1 MKASRSLT
9 WVAVLCFYLASVL
22 CLGKPANAQSTTD
35 GAVGGTITDSSGAA
49 ISGAAVSVTN
59 KATGIE
65 QTATTDETGYF
76 RVAKLQPSDYTVKIT
91 ANGFAP
97 FTAENVV
104 VQVGSLTD
112 LSAKLNISSAGATV
126 LVSAEAPQINTSTPD
141 FAPIVEQAQISN
153 LPINGGRWSDFALL
167 TPGVVN
173 DSNGFGLVSVR
184 GISTLLNNNTV
195 DGADNNQAFFSE
207 ERGRT
212 RAGYSSA
219 KAAVQEFQVNTS
231 NYTSEYGRAA
241 GAVVNT
247 VTKSGGNE
255 IHGEGYFYDR
265 NNAWGATNHTV
276 TVSSQNPDGT
286 FSANPVK
293 PKDVRKIYG
302 FGVGGPIIKD
312 KLFWYFAFDRFDRN
326 FPGTAIPSSPAG
338 FFATPVADITNYGG
352 TCATLNRNAFI
363 TGPTAVPNGANVF
376 TATQGAC
383 TLLSNLTN
391 IGIITYGQAATAYTG
406 GLANLNTG
414 ELGQT
419 PRKGQQ
425 TIFFPKLD
433 WTINSKNHASFEVN
447 RMRWV
452 SPAGI
457 QTQTAVTF
465 AKNSFGNDYVRD
477 TWGVAKLY
485 TFITSNLSNEARYQY
500 GRDFEFEFG
509 QPPTAYEQANFLT
522 SPNFPGYANPL
533 GLSPDVFITGGFD
546 MGTATFLQRTA
557 FPDERA
563 NQFADTVSW
572 THGRHTIKFG
582 GDFRHVNDFA
592 QNLRFQFGSFSYSNI
607 GNYLS
612 DLLSPNRCGATHTA
626 HCYSSFQQA
635 FGPLGFSMSTNDI
648 GLFAEDNWRILPRF
662 TLTLG
667 LRYDYQT
674 MPDVLIP
681 NPDFP
686 QTRHLPDDRNN
697 LGPRVGFA
705 WDIFGDGKTSLR
717 GGYGIYF
724 GRIENSTIYNALIN
738 TGNLSGQLSFTFSG
752 ATLASGPSFPQIIT
766 TQPSNFSALSV
777 VYFDHSFQN
786 PSVQETSLTLER
798 QIGWGTM
805 VSLSYLGSYGRNL
818 PDFVDQNINPAL
830 ATTLTYNV
838 GAGGP
843 LTGAT
848 YSTILYKGPRPDINT
863 NVTPNV
869 PYGSVTDIFSGISSK
884 YNALALIVNKRL
896 TKNFSFNY
904 NYTWSHSLDFGQNAS
919 TFSDTNDLLDPQN
932 IHNEYGNSI
941 FDVRQ
946 RSVLSAIVQ
955 SPWHKNNW
963 SDWALGGWQIAPIY
977 QAQSGLPYSLLTSGS
992 APGGLAG
999 SINGSNGRKG
1009 IDVIG
1014 RNTFRLPR
1022 TQNVDLRISKEFL
1035 FADHY
1040 RLELLGEGFN
1050 LLNHFNVTNANTTGY
1065 IISTSGT
1072 TTTSNGTV
1080 TCTAASPC
1088 LNFNAPFGTTSTAN
1102 SNFAYTQ
1109 RQIQI
1114 GVRFKF

>member
-112 LSAKLNISSAGATV
+112 LSAKLNISSAGATI

-391 IGIITYGQAATAYTG
+391 IGIITYGQAA
-406 GLANLNTG
+406 
-414 ELGQT
+414 
-419 PRKGQQ
+419 
-425 TIFFPKLD
+425 
-433 WTINSKNHASFEVN
+433 N
-447 RMRWV
+447 R
-452 SPAGI
+452 
-457 QTQTAVTF
+457 
-465 AKNSFGNDYVRD
+465 
-477 TWGVAKLY
+477 LY
-485 TFITSNLSNEARYQY
+485 WWPC
-500 GRDFEFEFG
+500 
-509 QPPTAYEQANFLT
+509 QPEHRRTRPDSSQGPT
-522 SPNFPGYANPL
+522 
-533 GLSPDVFITGGFD
+533 D
-546 MGTATFLQRTA
+546 
-557 FPDERA
+557 
-563 NQFADTVSW
+563 
-572 THGRHTIKFG
+572 H
-582 GDFRHVNDFA
+582 
-592 QNLRFQFGSFSYSNI
+592 
-607 GNYLS
+607 
-612 DLLSPNRCGATHTA
+612 LL
-626 HCYSSFQQA
+626 
-635 FGPLGFSMSTNDI
+635 
-648 GLFAEDNWRILPRF
+648 
-662 TLTLG
+662 
-667 LRYDYQT
+667 
-674 MPDVLIP
+674 
-681 NPDFP
+681 P
-686 QTRHLPDDRNN
+686 QTRLDD
-697 LGPRVGFA
+697 
-705 WDIFGDGKTSLR
+705 
-717 GGYGIYF
+717 
-724 GRIENSTIYNALIN
+724 
-738 TGNLSGQLSFTFSG
+738 
-752 ATLASGPSFPQIIT
+752 
-766 TQPSNFSALSV
+766 
-777 VYFDHSFQN
+777 
-786 PSVQETSLTLER
+786 
-798 QIGWGTM
+798 
-805 VSLSYLGSYGRNL
+805 
-818 PDFVDQNINPAL
+818 
-830 ATTLTYNV
+830 
-838 GAGGP
+838 
-843 LTGAT
+843 
-848 YSTILYKGPRPDINT
+848 
-863 NVTPNV
+863 
-869 PYGSVTDIFSGISSK
+869 
-884 YNALALIVNKRL
+884 
-896 TKNFSFNY
+896 
-904 NYTWSHSLDFGQNAS
+904 
-919 TFSDTNDLLDPQN
+919 
-932 IHNEYGNSI
+932 
-941 FDVRQ
+941 
-946 RSVLSAIVQ
+946 
-955 SPWHKNNW
+955 
-963 SDWALGGWQIAPIY
+963 
-977 QAQSGLPYSLLTSGS
+977 
-992 APGGLAG
+992 
-999 SINGSNGRKG
+999 
-1009 IDVIG
+1009 
-1014 RNTFRLPR
+1014 
-1022 TQNVDLRISKEFL
+1022 
-1035 FADHY
+1035 
-1040 RLELLGEGFN
+1040 
-1050 LLNHFNVTNANTTGY
+1050 
-1065 IISTSGT
+1065 
-1072 TTTSNGTV
+1072 
-1080 TCTAASPC
+1080 
-1088 LNFNAPFGTTSTAN
+1088 
-1102 SNFAYTQ
+1102 
-1109 RQIQI
+1109 
-1114 GVRFKF
+1114 